1 MSRFLQ
7 RFVKAGMWAA
17 VLAVCSLAA
26 ADDGIRDLDPPEEA
40 IVVSPK
46 TQLMRGDSAE
56 GTVSP
61 GQLLTFIK
69 AKGDWR
75 FNPEFRGWIHVRDVV
90 ALDKAVDYFSALID
104 KQPTPSAFHHRG
116 IAYAALGQWEKSHAD
131 FDEAIQ
137 RGDTS
142 SFVFYNRG
150 LAHLQL
156 DQRDEALKDFTQS
169 ISVNPANIAAL
180 LERGNLLIEQEHNE
194 AALKDFDA
202 AVAAEPE
209 SAVAHN
215 HRGIGLRMLGRFEEA
230 EAEYTKALKFP
241 PQYSEAYANR
251 AYVRC
256 GLGTYP
262 AAVEDYEAALKISP
276 NIPEFLNDYAWLLA
290 TCSDESVRNGARAV
304 ELARQACKLLG
315 EDDPDFLDTLG
326 AAYARTGEFDEA
338 IAATVQALKIL
349 GKSEAAANVIRR
361 LKLYENKQPFTE
373 IPE

>member
-1 MSRFLQ
+1 MSAFLQ
-7 RFVKAGMWAA
+7 GITKVGVCTA
-17 VLAVCSLAA
+17 VLVVCSMAA
-26 ADDGIRDLDPPEEA
+26 ADDGIRDLEPPEEA

-56 GTVSP
+56 GTVPP
-61 GQLLTFIK
+61 GQLLAFIK

-75 FNPEFRGWIHVRDVV
+75 YNPEFRGWVNVRDVV
-90 ALDKAVDYFSALID
+90 ALDKAVDYFSSLID
-104 KQPTPSAFHHRG
+104 KQATPAAFHHRG
-116 IAYAALGQWEKSHAD
+116 IAYAALGQWEESLAD
-131 FDEAIQ
+131 IDEAIQ

-169 ISVNPANIAAL
+169 ITLNPENLSAL

-202 AVAAEPE
+202 AIAIAPE

-230 EAEYTKALKFP
+230 EAEYTKALKFS

-262 AAVEDYEAALKISP
+262 AAVEDYEAALKLSP

-290 TCSDESVRNGARAV
+290 TCSDESVRNGQRAV
-304 ELARQACKLLG
+304 ELSKQACELLD

-326 AAYARTGEFDEA
+326 AAYARIGEFDEA
-338 IAATVQALKIL
+338 IAATVRALKFL
-349 GKSEAAANVIRR
+349 GKSEAAANVVRR
-361 LKLYENKQPFTE
+361 LKLYENKEPFTE
-373 IPE
+373 VSE